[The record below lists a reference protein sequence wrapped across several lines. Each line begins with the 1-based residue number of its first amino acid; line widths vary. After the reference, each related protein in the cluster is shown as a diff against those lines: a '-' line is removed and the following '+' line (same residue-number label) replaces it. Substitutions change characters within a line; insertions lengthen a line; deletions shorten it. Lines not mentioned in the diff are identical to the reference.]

1 MINLKVY
8 FLIYYLI
15 FSLIVVSMQKDFKLG
30 KFLPR

>member
-8 FLIYYLI
+8 FLIYHFV
-15 FSLIVVSMQKDFKLG
+15 FSLIAMSMQKDFKLG